1 MLAARGRSAKITK
14 SPERATRR
22 NAPHAHSGSRGIATR
37 NRERGAGHLKAIVF
51 TLILL
56 SLIYAG
62 FKVVPYMVNEYE
74 FQDGIQEIARYASAM
89 RQDTGKVREAVLK
102 EAQKDDVPISTEDI
116 KVEGTSG
123 NYQISADYS
132 VTVDLKV
139 YQWTLNFHPSVS
151 NKALF

>member
-1 MLAARGRSAKITK
+1 MQK
-14 SPERATRR
+14 
-22 NAPHAHSGSRGIATR
+22 
-37 NRERGAGHLKAIVF
+37 GAGHLKAIVF
-51 TLILL
+51 TLILV
-56 SLIYAG
+56 SLIYTA
-62 FKVVPYMVNEYE
+62 FKVVPYLINEYE

-102 EAQKDDVPISTEDI
+102 EAQKDDVPVSAEDI
-116 KVEGTSG
+116 KVEGTAG

-132 VTVDLKV
+132 VTADLKV

>member
-1 MLAARGRSAKITK
+1 MNVFPATTTNRSVPPEIQSDRG
-14 SPERATRR
+14 
-22 NAPHAHSGSRGIATR
+22 APHGGTR
-37 NRERGAGHLKAIVF
+37 NEPSAPRQMQKGAGHLKAIVF
-51 TLILL
+51 TLILV
-56 SLIYAG
+56 SLIYTA
-62 FKVVPYMVNEYE
+62 FKVVPYLINEYE

-102 EAQKDDVPISTEDI
+102 EAQKDDVPVSAEDI
-116 KVEGTSG
+116 KVEGTAG

-132 VTVDLKV
+132 VTADLKV